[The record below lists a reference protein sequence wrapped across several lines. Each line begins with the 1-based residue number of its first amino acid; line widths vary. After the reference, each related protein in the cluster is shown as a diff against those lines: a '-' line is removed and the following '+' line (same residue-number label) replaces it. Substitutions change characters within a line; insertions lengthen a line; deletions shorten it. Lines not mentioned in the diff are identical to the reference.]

1 MVGEERNTG
10 IRVTEENESEMC
22 DIIVIRVRLDQKLKK
37 KKNK

>member
-1 MVGEERNTG
+1 MVGEERNTV